1 MPQFF
6 VDTSLAASK
15 HVEIRGADARHILQS
30 LRLGQGDWMVL
41 SDGKGRSFRAVI
53 RQAKA
58 MSVIL
63 DIIEEITR
71 VDPNPP
77 PALAIASIRAER
89 MEWAIQKSVELG
101 CRRILPF
108 NSART
113 VRKAEHAGSSR
124 KIERLRKIAL
134 EAAKQSGLPFVPSVE
149 KAIDFLLLCSRLT
162 EFKPALLLYEGE
174 AALSIRKALADADL
188 SREGII
194 IIGPEGGFTDEEV
207 DQARGKGALTAS
219 LGRQILKAETAAVA
233 AVAIYQYESGNTET
247 V

>member
-6 VDTSLAASK
+6 VDKSLAASK
-15 HVEIRGADARHILQS
+15 QVEIRGADARHILQS
-30 LRLGQGDWMVL
+30 LRLRPGDWIVL

-53 RQAKA
+53 RQTRA

-63 DIIEEITR
+63 DIMEEITR
-71 VDPNPP
+71 PRSNPA

-89 MEWAIQKSVELG
+89 LEWAIQKAVELG

-113 VRKAEHAGSSR
+113 VRKAVPSDAAR
-124 KIERLRKIAL
+124 KIVRLQKIAL

-149 KAIDFLLLCSRLT
+149 RAIDFPLLCARLPD
-162 EFKPALLLYEGE
+162 FKPALLLYEGE
-174 AALSIRKALADADL
+174 TALSMRKALAGAER

-194 IIGPEGGFTDEEV
+194 IIGPEGGFTDEEIS
-207 DQARGKGALTAS
+207 QAQGSGALIAG
-219 LGRQILKAETAAVA
+219 LGQQILKAETAAIA
-233 AVAIYQYESGNTET
+233 AVAIYQYESGNMET